1 MVARHAKVEQ
11 IKFLRQQV
19 NNSIDPNT
27 SGPAMSNSQALSFS
41 SVYEEFY
48 TKIHHY
54 LKRLV
59 GEFEA
64 EELAQTVF
72 EKISKNL
79 GSFKGDS
86 KLSTWIYKVATN
98 TALDRLKSQSFKYS
112 LAGPLAPLPINLPEA
127 EKPVSCAS
135 RTLDSP
141 DKKVIQNEMSECVR
155 EFVDRLP
162 PNYRTIIILNEFE
175 GLTNKEI
182 AEVLEISLDSAK
194 IRLHRA
200 RKRLKESLA
209 DGCDFY
215 IDERSILACDR
226 KQPPKKK

>member
-1 MVARHAKVEQ
+1 
-11 IKFLRQQV
+11 
-19 NNSIDPNT
+19 
-27 SGPAMSNSQALSFS
+27 MSNGQALSFS

-48 TKIHHY
+48 AKILHY

-64 EELAQTVF
+64 EELTQTVF
-72 EKISKNL
+72 EKISRNL
-79 GSFKGDS
+79 SSFKGDS

-112 LAGPLAPLPINLPEA
+112 FAGPLAPLPIDLPDA
-127 EKPVSCAS
+127 EKPVSSAT

-141 DKKVIQNEMSECVR
+141 DNKIIQNEMSACVR

-162 PNYRTIIILNEFE
+162 PDYRTILVLKDFE

-200 RKRLKESLA
+200 RNQLKESLA
-209 DGCDFY
+209 TGCDFY
-215 IDERSILACDR
+215 IDERSVLACDR
-226 KQPPKKK
+226 KQPTPKK

>member
-1 MVARHAKVEQ
+1 MGNGEAH
-11 IKFLRQQV
+11 
-19 NNSIDPNT
+19 
-27 SGPAMSNSQALSFS
+27 SFS
-41 SVYEEFY
+41 SVYDEFY
-48 TKIHHY
+48 IKILQY
-54 LKRLV
+54 LKRVV

-64 EELAQTVF
+64 EELTQTVF
-72 EKISKNL
+72 EKVSKNL
-79 GSFKGDS
+79 SSFKGDS
-86 KLSTWIYKVATN
+86 KLSTWIYRVATN

-112 LAGPLAPLPINLPEA
+112 FAGPLAPLPISLPEA
-127 EKPVSCAS
+127 DPAVSKSSPTPA
-135 RTLDSP
+135 TP

-162 PNYRTIIILNEFE
+162 PDYRTIIVLNEFE
-175 GLTNKEI
+175 DLTNKEI

-215 IDERSILACDR
+215 IDERSVLACDR

>member
-1 MVARHAKVEQ
+1 M
-11 IKFLRQQV
+11 
-19 NNSIDPNT
+19 NN
-27 SGPAMSNSQALSFS
+27 GEALSFS
-41 SVYEEFY
+41 SVYDEFY
-48 TKIHHY
+48 NKIHHY

-64 EELAQTVF
+64 EEVAQIAF
-72 EKISKNL
+72 EKISRNL
-79 GSFKGDS
+79 SSFKGDS
-86 KLSTWIYKVATN
+86 KLSTWIYRVATN

-112 LAGPLAPLPINLPEA
+112 FAGPLAPLPINLTEA
-127 EKPVSCAS
+127 EKNVSSAS
-135 RTLDSP
+135 RTVRSP
-141 DKKVIQNEMSECVR
+141 DKKAIQNEMSEFVR

-162 PNYRTIIILNEFE
+162 PDYQTIIVMKDFE
-175 GLTNKEI
+175 GLANKEI

-215 IDERSILACDR
+215 IDERSVLACDR

>member
-1 MVARHAKVEQ
+1 MGNGE
-11 IKFLRQQV
+11 
-19 NNSIDPNT
+19 T
-27 SGPAMSNSQALSFS
+27 LSFS
-41 SVYEEFY
+41 SIYDEFY
-48 TKIHHY
+48 TKILQY
-54 LKRLV
+54 LKRMV

-64 EELAQTVF
+64 EELTQTVF
-72 EKISKNL
+72 EKVSKNL
-79 GSFKGDS
+79 STFKGDS
-86 KLSTWIYKVATN
+86 KLSTWIYRVATN
-98 TALDRLKSQSFKYS
+98 TALDRLQSQSFKYS
-112 LAGPLAPLPINLPEA
+112 FAGPLAPLPISLPEA
-127 EKPVSCAS
+127 EPVVSNSS
-135 RTLDSP
+135 RTPAAP

-162 PNYRTIIILNEFE
+162 PDYRTIIVLNEFE

-215 IDERSILACDR
+215 IDERSVLACDR

>member
-1 MVARHAKVEQ
+1 
-11 IKFLRQQV
+11 
-19 NNSIDPNT
+19 
-27 SGPAMSNSQALSFS
+27 MSNGQALSFS

-48 TKIHHY
+48 TKILHY

-64 EELAQTVF
+64 EEVTQTVF
-72 EKISKNL
+72 EKISRNL
-79 GSFKGDS
+79 SSFKGDS

-112 LAGPLAPLPINLPEA
+112 FAGPLAPLPINLPEA
-127 EKPVSCAS
+127 EKPVSSAN

-141 DKKVIQNEMSECVR
+141 DKKIIQNEMSACVR

-162 PNYRTIIILNEFE
+162 PDYRTIIVLKDFE
-175 GLTNKEI
+175 GLTNREI

-200 RKRLKESLA
+200 RNQLKESLA
-209 DGCDFY
+209 TGCDFY
-215 IDERSILACDR
+215 IDERSVLACDR
-226 KQPPKKK
+226 KQPTPKK

>member
-1 MVARHAKVEQ
+1 M
-11 IKFLRQQV
+11 
-19 NNSIDPNT
+19 T
-27 SGPAMSNSQALSFS
+27 TGQALNFS
-41 SVYEEFY
+41 SVYDEFY
-48 TKIHHY
+48 TKILQY
-54 LKRLV
+54 LKRVV

-64 EELAQTVF
+64 EELTQTVF
-72 EKISKNL
+72 EKVSKNL
-79 GSFKGDS
+79 SSYKGDS
-86 KLSTWIYKVATN
+86 KLSTWIYRVATN

-112 LAGPLAPLPINLPEA
+112 FTGPLAPLPINLPEA
-127 EKPVSCAS
+127 EHAVSNSS
-135 RTLDSP
+135 RTPATP

-162 PNYRTIIILNEFE
+162 PDYRTIIVLNEFE

-215 IDERSILACDR
+215 IDERSVLACDR

>member
-1 MVARHAKVEQ
+1 MRNDQ
-11 IKFLRQQV
+11 
-19 NNSIDPNT
+19 T
-27 SGPAMSNSQALSFS
+27 LSFS
-41 SVYEEFY
+41 SVYDEFY
-48 TKIHHY
+48 TKILNY

-64 EELAQTVF
+64 EETTQTVF
-72 EKISKNL
+72 EKISRNL
-79 GSFKGDS
+79 STFKGNS
-86 KLSTWIYKVATN
+86 KLSTWVYRVATN

-112 LAGPLAPLPINLPEA
+112 FAGPLAPLPINLHESEP
-127 EKPVSCAS
+127 PISNTS
-135 RTLDSP
+135 RTTDSP

-162 PNYRTIIILNEFE
+162 SDYRTIIILNEFE

-182 AEVLEISLDSAK
+182 ADVLEISLNSTK

-200 RKRLKESLA
+200 RKRLKACLA

-215 IDERSILACDR
+215 VDERSILACDR
-226 KQPPKKK
+226 KQPLSKK

>member
-1 MVARHAKVEQ
+1 
-11 IKFLRQQV
+11 
-19 NNSIDPNT
+19 
-27 SGPAMSNSQALSFS
+27 MSKGQALSFS

-48 TKIHHY
+48 TKILHY

-64 EELAQTVF
+64 EELTQTVF
-72 EKISKNL
+72 EKISRNL
-79 GSFKGDS
+79 SSFKGDS

-112 LAGPLAPLPINLPEA
+112 FAGPLAPLPINLPEA
-127 EKPVSCAS
+127 EKPVSSAN

-141 DKKVIQNEMSECVR
+141 DKKIIQNEMSACVR

-162 PNYRTIIILNEFE
+162 PDYRTIIVLKDIE

-200 RKRLKESLA
+200 RNQLKESLA
-209 DGCDFY
+209 TGCDFY
-215 IDERSILACDR
+215 IDERSVLACDR
-226 KQPPKKK
+226 KQPTPKK